1 MGDANIIPEVINH
14 HKQLLNS
21 LRMKLETFLKGT
33 DLLVN
38 SSILTNNSN
47 NNGYNTSRLDYS
59 RNSDLGLSSKTIERV
74 DIL

>member
-1 MGDANIIPEVINH
+1 MGDVNIVPEVINH
-14 HKQLLNS
+14 HKQLLNA

-59 RNSDLGLSSKTIERV
+59 RNSELGLSSKNMR
-74 DIL
+74 D